1 MMGFSKQANKSSL
14 SKLGNSTNN
23 SSIVFPTERYSN
35 HEPFTTNDL
44 FFHENQRI
52 YRDSIEQ

>member
-1 MMGFSKQANKSSL
+1 MGFSKQANKSSL